1 MPPAPRPEAEVLSPA
16 TDGQALPVRQRS
28 RAKRMAILASG
39 WMFIVLGVLGL
50 FLPILQGVLFLATG
64 FYLLS
69 LESPW
74 AKRMMLR
81 FEARYPRSAAKFE
94 EARVKAAHWA
104 RRLIHRR

>member
-1 MPPAPRPEAEVLSPA
+1 MPAPLPDVEVLEPVE
-16 TDGQALPVRQRS
+16 ALLPTPRRS
-28 RAKRMAILASG
+28 RRKRLAILVSG
-39 WMFIVLGVLGL
+39 WFFIVLGILGL

-74 AKRMMLR
+74 AKRLMQR